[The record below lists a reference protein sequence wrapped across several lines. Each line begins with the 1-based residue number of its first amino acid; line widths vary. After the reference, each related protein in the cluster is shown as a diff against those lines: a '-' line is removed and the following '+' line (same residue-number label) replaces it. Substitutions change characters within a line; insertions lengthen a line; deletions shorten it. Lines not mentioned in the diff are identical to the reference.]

1 MFLRFDSMYADATNF
16 VTSDMI
22 YLEPQIKSKPK
33 SDLWLTATKV
43 SLAELSTH
51 ESVMLRSLLFKIFT
65 PFLMNFCRMLKT
77 FKM

>member
-1 MFLRFDSMYADATNF
+1 MYADATNF

-65 PFLMNFCRMLKT
+65 PFLMLLVKVNFCRMLKT